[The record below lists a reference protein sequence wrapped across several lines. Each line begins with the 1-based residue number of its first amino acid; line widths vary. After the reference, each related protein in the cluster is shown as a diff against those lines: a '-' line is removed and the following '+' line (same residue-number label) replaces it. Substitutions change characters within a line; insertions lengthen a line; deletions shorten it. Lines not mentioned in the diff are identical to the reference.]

1 LAVAFLL
8 TACQSTPS
16 APQSAVS
23 VMTGLPLFWGEG
35 GPQIVLQGG
44 DQRAA
49 IIRRLGETR
58 KVIPLDRLD
67 AATLARSPLLILAQP
82 RALAGDELV
91 ALDAW
96 VRGGG
101 KLLVFADPTLAWP
114 SRFPIGDQRRAPFV
128 DLLDPLY
135 SHWGLELNLIY
146 GFDVPIQTRQLGG
159 ATVAVASPGRWNT
172 VGTACVV
179 AAGGLTA
186 DCQIGKGHALLVA
199 DADLLD
205 ERLWAESGVAND
217 RAILDLLSRLDS
229 R

>member
-1 LAVAFLL
+1 MAAAFLL
-8 TACQSTPS
+8 AACQPVPP

-67 AATLARSPLLILAQP
+67 AATLARAPLLILAQP

-91 ALDAW
+91 AIDAW

-101 KLLVFADPTLAWP
+101 KVLVFADPTLRWP
-114 SRFPIGDQRRAPFV
+114 SRLPIGDHRRAPLV

-135 SHWGLELNLIY
+135 SHWGIELNLT
-146 GFDVPIQTRQLGG
+146 DTRASEIQNVTLAG
-159 ATVAVASPGRWNT
+159 APVAVVSPGRWVAT
-172 VGTACVV
+172 GAACAV
-179 AAGGLTA
+179 AAGGHLA

-217 RAILDLLSRLDS
+217 RAILGLLSRLDS